1 MKLRRFMATT
11 LASNVDPAAAT
22 VGANFTKAENNLL
35 AAYSLKEGASA
46 SQLKALAKD
55 LGVTS
60 SSNLNIRSLQLI
72 AEQRFQHSSHVL
84 NLFSGLLDKVDQ
96 LKQRLIAKFAN

>member
-1 MKLRRFMATT
+1 MPSL
-11 LASNVDPAAAT
+11 LSSNTDPAAKT
-22 VGANFTKAENNLL
+22 IGSNFTNAQNNLL
-35 AAYSLKEGASA
+35 TAYSLKEGAS
-46 SQLKALAKD
+46 KDDLAKLAKS

-60 SSNLNIRSLQLI
+60 KDATVRSLQLI

-84 NLFSGLLDKVDQ
+84 TMFSGLLDKVDQ

>member
-1 MKLRRFMATT
+1 MPTAV
-11 LASNVDPAAAT
+11 ASNVDPTAAQ

-35 AAYSLKEGASA
+35 AAYALKEGATA
-46 SQLKALAKD
+46 AQLKALAKD

-60 SSNLNIRSLQLI
+60 TKDINLRSLQLI
-72 AEQRFQHSSHVL
+72 AEQRFQHSSQVL

-96 LKQRLIAKFAN
+96 LKQRIISKFSNG